1 MDVRIWSNL
10 KKFKYNSIYFRLFS
24 LFICLIFT
32 PSIFIGTFIYF
43 KASEKFK
50 NEINRYNLYTL
61 EYVEDQIENVIST
74 IDMLTAQYIMDGEVR
89 YFTFEPFDSDRLA
102 LERLFK
108 KIGNTC
114 VSYPY
119 IDSMYIYYK
128 SYDEIITNNG
138 VYSFKEF
145 YDQSWASLLSQTKD
159 KNTILP
165 TRKIQQGSDS
175 KKDQNVITYITYFP
189 LFSTEKNGAVV
200 ININVNALMNSLNMV
215 KKDPNSMIFVIN
227 SEEKILVADKP
238 EYITRN
244 FADMAGEQYH
254 HANNGRFFTDQ
265 FKNQKMLFSYTAAN
279 KMNWKFVELT
289 PMESVKNNVAFI
301 KNTVIVLLVVMT
313 VLLLA
318 AVYLITNK
326 IYNPVVYLMDLVKG
340 VSLSTSDPQHQEA
353 AKNEVDMLTRHLNSI
368 SNSIQEEKNQNRLLK
383 SQVGQT
389 RNVLEKNL
397 FDQLILS
404 SGEDTNWIIQR
415 LRALEWPQTSYILL
429 VISLDDYVA
438 FQKKWDKKD
447 QSLWKYCLLNVG
459 DELINESHRGIIF
472 EDRLNQWIA
481 IIHLAEIDEKNAYK
495 RAIEL
500 SEGIRNAV
508 HTYIKAFTVT
518 IGVGSYCQDI
528 SLLAESYE
536 NAMKAIQSKWLKG
549 KDRTLTYN
557 ELGQPRDGAYY
568 NLEAEKSILNLL
580 FYKNDLTSVETH
592 FSAFIKE
599 LQVKNRYTYDHVYQ
613 GVLQILVAT
622 IRMLNEKGIELKDIF
637 TSDSKVEGY
646 NIVSDFRE
654 QETLFDVEA
663 WMKERFKMISDY
675 LWEQRNCTSNENITS
690 ILEYLME
697 NYKQDDISLSMV
709 AEKFGYSEQYL
720 SKLFK
725 KVLGENF
732 LEYLAKIRVNHA
744 KKLML
749 ESEKSINE
757 ISQLVGYSNVHT
769 FIRVFKKLENITPGQ
784 FKEDVKLMK
793 AVKSV
798 E

>member
-1 MDVRIWSNL
+1 M
-10 KKFKYNSIYFRLFS
+10 
-24 LFICLIFT
+24 
-32 PSIFIGTFIYF
+32 
-43 KASEKFK
+43 
-50 NEINRYNLYTL
+50 
-61 EYVEDQIENVIST
+61 
-74 IDMLTAQYIMDGEVR
+74 R
-89 YFTFEPFDSDRLA
+89 YFTFEPFESDRLA

-165 TRKIQQGSDS
+165 ARKIQQGPDS
-175 KKDQNVITYITYFP
+175 KKDQYVITYITYFP

-200 ININVNALMNSLNMV
+200 VNINVNALMNSLNMV

-265 FKNQKMLFSYTAAN
+265 FKNQKMLFSYTASN

-340 VSLSTSDPQHQEA
+340 VSLSTSNQQHQDA
-353 AKNEVDMLTRHLNSI
+353 AKNEMDMLTMHLNSI
-368 SNSIQEEKNQNRLLK
+368 SSSIEEEKNQNRLLK

-397 FDQLILS
+397 FDNLILS
-404 SGEDTNWIIQR
+404 SGEETDWIIQR
-415 LRALEWPQTSYILL
+415 LKALEWPENSYIVLL
-429 VISLDDYVA
+429 ISLDDYA
-438 FQKKWDKKD
+438 SFQKRWNKND
-447 QSLWKYCLLNVG
+447 QCLWKYSMLNVG
-459 DELINESHRGIIF
+459 EELINSTHRGIIF
-472 EDRLNQWIA
+472 EDSLNQWIA
-481 IIHLAEIDEKNAYK
+481 IVNLPEVGEQNAYK
-495 RAIEL
+495 QAKEL
-500 SEGIRNAV
+500 SEGIRQAV

-518 IGVGSYCQDI
+518 IGIGSYCHDV
-528 SLLAESYE
+528 SLLSQSYE
-536 NAMKAIQSKWLKG
+536 NALKAIQYKWLKG
-549 KDRTLTYN
+549 KDRTLSYD
-557 ELGQPRDGAYY
+557 ELKQPKGEAYF
-568 NLEAEKSILNLL
+568 NLEAEKNILNEL
-580 FYKNDLTSVETH
+580 FYKNDLKSVEMQ
-592 FSAFIKE
+592 FDSFIKK
-599 LQVKNRYTYDHVYQ
+599 LQGKNHYTYDYVYQ
-613 GVLQILVAT
+613 GVLQILIAT
-622 IRMLNEKGIELKDIF
+622 IRRLHEKGIELKDVF
-637 TSDSKVEGY
+637 TSLSNAEDY
-646 NIVSDFRE
+646 DLLSDFRQ
-654 QETLFDVEA
+654 QETLSDVEV

-675 LWEQRNCTSNENITS
+675 LWEQRKGANTDNVTS
-690 ILEYLME
+690 ILEYLQD
-697 NYKQDDISLSMV
+697 NYYQDISLSVV

-725 KVLGENF
+725 KAMGENF
-732 LEYLAKIRVNHA
+732 LEYLAKIRVDRA

-757 ISQLVGYSNVHT
+757 ISQLVGYSNVQT

-793 AVKSV
+793 AVKSMQ
-798 E
+798 